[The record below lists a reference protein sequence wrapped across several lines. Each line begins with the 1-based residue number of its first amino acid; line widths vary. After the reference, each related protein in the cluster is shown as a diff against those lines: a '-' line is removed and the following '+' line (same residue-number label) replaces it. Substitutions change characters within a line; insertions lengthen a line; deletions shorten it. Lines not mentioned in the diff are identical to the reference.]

1 MSNKEECK
9 IKIEMILTE
18 GEVLQLRDTL
28 DWCGKEAAICVDA
41 GSIPDECKERYKS
54 EMQVCQKVLG
64 LLDLAL
70 KEYEREGGLQKS
82 ETIGI
87 T

>member
-1 MSNKEECK
+1 MSNKEEWK

-18 GEVLQLRDTL
+18 DEVLQLRDTL
-28 DWCGKEAAICVDA
+28 DWCGKEAEMCVDA
-41 GSIPDECKERYKS
+41 ASISNEGRELYKS

-70 KEYEREGGLQKS
+70 KEYEREGGLQK
-82 ETIGI
+82 
-87 T
+87 